1 MKPENTALSIE
12 FLMLNDLLRMK
23 AIDEHLY
30 AMAVQKIQGITTNR
44 SGESGTLA
52 TA

>member
-1 MKPENTALSIE
+1 MKQENTALSIE
-12 FLMLNDLLRMK
+12 LLMLNDLLRMK

-30 AMAVQKIQGITTNR
+30 SMAAQKIQSNDARR
-44 SGESGTLA
+44 SGEAASLA